1 MVYALRMMPERLV
14 VQAEA
19 RAWLAENSA
28 KDGMSV
34 VTSLPDLSEVPNATL
49 ETWRA
54 WFIDTARQIIGWVP
68 PQGVAIFYQS
78 DIRHMGEWVD
88 KGYLVLRAAE
98 EAKAHLQWH
107 SIVCRKPPGTLSFG
121 RPSYS
126 HMLCVSPTRR
136 EPAKK
141 PGVDVLSDA
150 GEMAWSRAM
159 GLAACRMACR
169 YLKENIGTET
179 VVDPFCGTGS
189 ILKIANHMGM
199 HSLGIDLSAKRC
211 KEARRMGDISLEK
224 TEPNS

>member
-1 MVYALRMMPERLV
+1 MLSADMEEAKPSRV
-14 VQAEA
+14 VVNAEA
-19 RAWLAENSA
+19 LAWIAENEAPPHS
-28 KDGMSV
+28 SV
-34 VTSLPDLSEVPNATL
+34 VTSLPDLSEISGATL

-54 WFIDTARQIIGWVP
+54 WFIDAARRLIRWMP
-68 PQGVAIFYQS
+68 EKGVAIFYQS
-78 DIRHMGEWVD
+78 DIRHCGEWID
-88 KGYLVLRAAE
+88 KGYFIQRAAE
-98 EAKAHLQWH
+98 EEKAHLLWH
-107 SIVCRKPPGTLSFG
+107 SIVCRKPAGTLSFG

-126 HMLCVSPTRR
+126 HMLCISRVQR

-189 ILKIANHMGM
+189 VLKVANEMGM
-199 HSLGIDLSAKRC
+199 HSVGVDLSPKRC
-211 KEARRMGDISLEK
+211 REARRVGDLA
-224 TEPNS
+224 